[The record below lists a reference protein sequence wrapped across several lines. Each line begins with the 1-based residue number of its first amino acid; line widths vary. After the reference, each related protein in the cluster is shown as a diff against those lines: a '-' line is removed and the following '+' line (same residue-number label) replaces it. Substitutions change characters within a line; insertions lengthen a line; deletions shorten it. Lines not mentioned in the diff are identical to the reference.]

1 MYRLLLYPRLFFP
14 LPPTVNVI
22 HVRCGLTSTPA
33 TVKMN
38 ILLPSL
44 RRFISAEQTSQRSSA
59 EWDCSDLP
67 VIKAHPGPDPRDE
80 RKKVRELGGGC
91 SYLIYI

>member
-1 MYRLLLYPRLFFP
+1 MYRLLLYPRLFF

-22 HVRCGLTSTPA
+22 HVHCGLTGTVA

-44 RRFISAEQTSQRSSA
+44 IRLMSAEQTSQRSAA
-59 EWDCSDLP
+59 EKEP
-67 VIKAHPGPDPRDE
+67 
-80 RKKVRELGGGC
+80 
-91 SYLIYI
+91 